1 MEIKDVKFMN
11 NEVFLLK
18 NIGITLEQCL
28 SQIKNI
34 KYDAYYDPYRCEKD
48 DTVENTQFPPI
59 IFAFYA
65 FVFYKQKIPTPEE
78 LVDSYFS
85 TNEKEIAI
93 CKDSIIFRG
102 KEYKKKALIGRIL
115 RTYPSLIRDFHFYLL
130 LVRENCFDKVI
141 YSCKTDIEG
150 KDIIVKHKGKE
161 YQISLFVKTR
171 RSNFFKDI
179 KNKFRHK
186 YSNEIKIPLEL
197 ENREKTGD
205 FYLYSKRHIDT
216 VKKHIIQ

>member
-18 NIGITLEQCL
+18 NTGITLEQCL

-59 IFAFYA
+59 IFAFYS

-78 LVDSYFS
+78 LVDNYFS
-85 TNEKEIAI
+85 INEKEITI
-93 CKDSIIFRG
+93 CKDSIIFRE

-141 YSCKTDIEG
+141 YSCRTDIEG
-150 KDIIVKHKGKE
+150 KDIIVKHRGKE

-186 YSNEIKIPLEL
+186 YINEIKIPLEL
-197 ENREKTGD
+197 ESREKTGD
-205 FYLYSKRHIDT
+205 FFLYSKRHIDT
-216 VKKHIIQ
+216 VKKHII

>member
-1 MEIKDVKFMN
+1 MEIKDIKFMN

-18 NIGITLEQCL
+18 NAGITLEQCID
-28 SQIKNI
+28 QIRDI
-34 KYDAYYDPYRCEKD
+34 KYDAYYDPYRYEKD

-59 IFAFYA
+59 IFAFYS

-78 LVDSYFS
+78 LVKNYFS
-85 TNEKEIAI
+85 INEKEIAVFN
-93 CKDSIIFRG
+93 DGIIFRG
-102 KEYKKKALIGRIL
+102 REYKKDALIARVL

-171 RSNFFKDI
+171 RSNFFKQI

-186 YSNEIKIPLEL
+186 YSGEIQIPLDL
-197 ENREKTGD
+197 DRIEKTGD
-205 FYLYSKRHIDT
+205 FFLYSEQHIDT
-216 VKKHIIQ
+216 LKKHIY